1 MDNLKYDVD
10 YRIWLGEIRLKIES
24 SQIKVAVAVNSALI
38 SFYWELG
45 KLIVE
50 KQAETQWGDKLIDT
64 LSKDL
69 KEDFLDIKGL
79 SSSNLK
85 YCKRFY
91 SFYSPPI
98 GQQAVDQLQ
107 SQLFLQ
113 IPWGH
118 NILIFTKSKNL
129 QEANFY
135 LQQTLE
141 NGWSRDILALQLKSN
156 LYSRLGSSIT
166 NFSSTLPKP
175 FSDLAQQ
182 TLKDPYIF
190 DFLTLGPKAKELDIE
205 IQLTQHVTQFLLEL
219 GKGFA
224 FIGRQYHLV
233 VGDSDYYIDLLFYHV
248 KLKCYVVIELKNTK
262 FTPEYTGKLNF
273 YLSAVDSILKTED
286 DRPTIG
292 MLLCRDKNNVEAEF
306 ALRDINK
313 PMGIS
318 EFTITEML
326 PEDLRSNFPT
336 VEEIENELRNLDSE
350 VK

>member
-98 GQQAVDQLQ
+98 GQQPVDQLQ

-129 QEANFY
+129 QEDASK
-135 LQQTLE
+135 E
-141 NGWSRDILALQLKSN
+141 NLRF
-156 LYSRLGSSIT
+156 LY
-166 NFSSTLPKP
+166 
-175 FSDLAQQ
+175 
-182 TLKDPYIF
+182 
-190 DFLTLGPKAKELDIE
+190 
-205 IQLTQHVTQFLLEL
+205 
-219 GKGFA
+219 
-224 FIGRQYHLV
+224 
-233 VGDSDYYIDLLFYHV
+233 
-248 KLKCYVVIELKNTK
+248 
-262 FTPEYTGKLNF
+262 
-273 YLSAVDSILKTED
+273 
-286 DRPTIG
+286 
-292 MLLCRDKNNVEAEF
+292 
-306 ALRDINK
+306 
-313 PMGIS
+313 
-318 EFTITEML
+318 
-326 PEDLRSNFPT
+326 
-336 VEEIENELRNLDSE
+336 
-350 VK
+350 